1 MAESKGFFRT
11 EKIFFILFVVM
22 SAVGIIVNLPYCYDS
37 IITYDSSY
45 QYALMQHSWAEIWR
59 LLPEDYSPPLYAVM
73 LKSSCVMFG
82 HTLKVMRYTNSIV
95 IVGLMF
101 LSMFPIRRA
110 FGLKTAV
117 VSAVFFICSDVN
129 ANLFSEIR
137 PTYLAYFFMT
147 GLSIY
152 AYLAFFDEKRKYYIC
167 HAVFSVLAMYTHN
180 VAMIGALGVY
190 VTVLLFA
197 VIKKDKKK
205 FIRFFI
211 SGVCCAAL
219 YIPWLIVVFKQLGN
233 VKKNYW
239 TGANSGIDDLKKYL
253 IYNIF
258 YDYDPKAISVY
269 AETTISLL
277 IKIAF
282 LIFLFRS
289 LQLKRNMTAEDI
301 KKSPLF
307 SKEMRP
313 TLMKGCFILLLLIVP
328 VGIFEILTR
337 TVYPF
342 VAIRYY
348 YIFTGVTII
357 ILSSFTVRME
367 KKIVP
372 WLIAGLMIANSVS
385 THQNN
390 YKYLKDSQADSMIAR
405 IKEEHPDGNISFL
418 HSHEWTLGI
427 MMYYFPNAHH
437 YVYDKTW
444 MVLNDLSVFP
454 YVPENIGE
462 LDNITEYTDDFY
474 VFTAKFPNNEE
485 NISEFFEE
493 NDDRFHCSGAK
504 GYVYHYVFPHNI
516 SVERVEVKDE
526 TAE

>member
-1 MAESKGFFRT
+1 
-11 EKIFFILFVVM
+11 
-22 SAVGIIVNLPYCYDS
+22 
-37 IITYDSSY
+37 
-45 QYALMQHSWAEIWR
+45 
-59 LLPEDYSPPLYAVM
+59 
-73 LKSSCVMFG
+73 
-82 HTLKVMRYTNSIV
+82 
-95 IVGLMF
+95 
-101 LSMFPIRRA
+101 
-110 FGLKTAV
+110 
-117 VSAVFFICSDVN
+117 
-129 ANLFSEIR
+129 
-137 PTYLAYFFMT
+137 
-147 GLSIY
+147 
-152 AYLAFFDEKRKYYIC
+152 
-167 HAVFSVLAMYTHN
+167 
-180 VAMIGALGVY
+180 MIGALGVY

-258 YDYDPKAISVY
+258 YDYDPKAISIY